1 MVKPFDPKDL
11 HKLNVRL
18 PTDEGPN
25 PYDSKTGFQPPEHLT
40 LKWWIFIICGGLA
53 LFLTRHWLG

>member
-11 HKLNVRL
+11 HKLHVRL
-18 PTDEGPN
+18 PTDESPN

-40 LKWWIFIICGGLA
+40 LKWWIFIICGGVA
-53 LFLTRHWLG
+53 LVLTRYWLG